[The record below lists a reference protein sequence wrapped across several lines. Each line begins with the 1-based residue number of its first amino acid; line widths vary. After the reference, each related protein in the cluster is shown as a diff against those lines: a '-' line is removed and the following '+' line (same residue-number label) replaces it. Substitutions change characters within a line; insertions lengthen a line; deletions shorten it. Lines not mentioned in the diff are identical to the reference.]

1 MIAYKRSKN
10 IKDILVKAK
19 ISSKR
24 RSKRICNGF
33 VGCKRSYWEMCL
45 LCALIPK
52 EGFKTHK
59 CYKTKEIFDINA
71 NVTCVSKNVIYK
83 ISCKKCP
90 NFVYIGETGQRFCDR
105 FSGHRAD
112 VHHRRVEKVVAEH
125 FNKPNHKY
133 EHMLPMIIEQVKPF
147 NDGFLRS
154 QREKFWINKYQA
166 IDYGANKRF

>member
-1 MIAYKRSKN
+1 
-10 IKDILVKAK
+10 
-19 ISSKR
+19 
-24 RSKRICNGF
+24 
-33 VGCKRSYWEMCL
+33 MCL